1 MALRDRIEL
10 ISSIRDT
17 PHRTA
22 LAFALG
28 VFIGMSPFLGV
39 HTVLGI
45 LVAWLFRL
53 NKLATIVGVYVTN
66 PYTIIPIYTF
76 GTWVGVKCLG
86 LNTFIP
92 AIDWKHIT
100 VPILLNEFSSVL
112 KPFIVGTLLTGV
124 LSAILSYIIL
134 YNVTKRRH
142 G

>member
-1 MALRDRIEL
+1 LALRDRLEL
-10 ISSIRDT
+10 IRSIKDT
-17 PHRTA
+17 PHRIS

-28 VFIGMSPFLGV
+28 VFIGMSPFLGI

-53 NKLATIVGVYVTN
+53 NKLATIIGVYVTN

-86 LNTFIP
+86 INTFIP
-92 AIDWKHIT
+92 AIDWRHISVST
-100 VPILLNEFSSVL
+100 LMNEFSSVL
-112 KPFIVGTLLTGV
+112 KPFIVGTLLIGV
-124 LSAILSYIIL
+124 LAAILSYIL
-134 YNVTKRRH
+134 VYNVTKRRY